1 MFPTTRWHANLNPLI
16 SYQARP
22 PFDPMTNSNQIKLKK
37 KSSTPS
43 PPHHTRSEKVWS
55 HPHPASGV
63 QQCRCREQTFRSWD
77 HQSIWQPVSI
87 HVRFQV
93 TVKKKRKIKK

>member
-37 KSSTPS
+37 NQVHR
-43 PPHHTRSEKVWS
+43 PHLIIHDLKKYGAILILPLVCNSADAENR
-55 HPHPASGV
+55 HSGV
-63 QQCRCREQTFRSWD
+63 GT
-77 HQSIWQPVSI
+77 
-87 HVRFQV
+87 
-93 TVKKKRKIKK
+93 IKVFGNL